1 MRGFGIGLAAV
12 FAVAAHAH
20 TASDPVIEKQRLIV
34 LSDIEAEADDSQSLI
49 RLLLYAN
56 EIDIE
61 GLIATTSIWRKTD
74 PQPETMR
81 RIVAGY
87 GKVQPNL
94 LRNAPGYPSA
104 AQLLALIQS
113 GQPGYG
119 MDSVGAGK
127 DSAGAALLLRAL
139 ERPDPRPLW
148 VAIWGGAN
156 TLAQALH
163 TLRATRSPAEAA
175 RLIAKLRVYTISDQD
190 NSGAWLRREF
200 PDLFYIVS
208 IGPYS
213 NGSWTGMSTPIEGI
227 DNGVV
232 SNDWISRNIQQ
243 GHGPLGALYPDVA
256 WTMEGDTPSFLNLI
270 PTGLSVPEHPEWG
283 GWGGRY
289 ERYVPRPFP
298 PGETVTGGIPL
309 APETRPIWTNAD
321 DSYTPMI
328 PTSHS
333 RSAASEKTFRGPLVT
348 VWRWRDAYQNDM
360 AARIAWT
367 TRPFAEANHPPVPR
381 LAHADRLTV
390 HSGDWIA
397 LDASPSSDPDGDSL
411 SFQWFAY
418 PEAGSWKQ
426 PVPINPPE
434 NMYRAGAKAPVV
446 EKPETVHFV
455 VAVTDKGAPA
465 LTRYRRIIV
474 TILPSAGGEAHG
486 T

>member
-1 MRGFGIGLAAV
+1 MRAFGIGLAAV
-12 FAVAAHAH
+12 LAVSAPAHA
-20 TASDPVIEKQRLIV
+20 ASDPAVEKQRLIV

-81 RIVAGY
+81 RIVTGY

-94 LRNAPGYPSA
+94 LRQAPGYPA
-104 AQLLALIQS
+104 ASQFLALIQS

-119 MDSVGAGK
+119 MASVGTGK
-127 DSAGAALLLRAL
+127 DSAGAGLLLRAL

-175 RLIAKLRVYTISDQD
+175 RLIGKLRVYTISDQD
-190 NSGAWLRREF
+190 DSGAWLRREF
-200 PDLFYIVS
+200 PNLFYVVS
-208 IGPYS
+208 TGPYS

-227 DNGVV
+227 DNASV
-232 SNDWISRNIQQ
+232 SNDWIARNIQQ

-270 PTGLSVPEHPEWG
+270 PTGLGDPEHPEWG

-298 PGETVTGGIPL
+298 TGETVTGGIPL

-321 DSYTPMI
+321 DAYAPML

-333 RSAASEKTFRGPLVT
+333 RPVISEKTFRGPMVT

-367 TRPFAEANHPPVPR
+367 TRPFAEANHPPLPR

-411 SFQWFAY
+411 SFAWFPY

-434 NMYRAGAKAPVV
+434 NMYRAGAKAPTVDR
-446 EKPETVHFV
+446 PETLHFIL
-455 VAVTDKGAPA
+455 AVTDKGTPA
-465 LTRYRRIIV
+465 LTRYRRVIV
-474 TILPSAGGEAHG
+474 TVLPSAGGGSHG
-486 T
+486 H

>member
-1 MRGFGIGLAAV
+1 MRGFSIGLAAV
-12 FAVAAHAH
+12 LAVAAPAQA
-20 TASDPVIEKQRLIV
+20 ASDPVIEKQRLIV
-34 LSDIEAEADDSQSLI
+34 LSDIEAEADDSESLI
-49 RLLLYAN
+49 RLLIYAN

-61 GLIATTSIWRKTD
+61 GLIATTSIWLKTD

-94 LRNAPGYPSA
+94 LRNAPGYPSPT
-104 AQLLALIQS
+104 QLLALIQS

-119 MDSVGAGK
+119 MASVGRGK
-127 DSAGAALLLRAL
+127 DSAGSALLLRAL

-148 VAIWGGAN
+148 VAVWGGAN
-156 TLAQALH
+156 TLAQALY

-175 RLIAKLRVYTISDQD
+175 RLFAKLRVYTISDQD
-190 NSGAWLRREF
+190 DSGAWLRREF

-208 IGPYS
+208 TGPYS

-232 SNDWISRNIQQ
+232 SNDWIARNIQQ

-321 DSYTPMI
+321 DFYTPMV
-328 PTSHS
+328 PTPYS
-333 RSAASEKTFRGPLVT
+333 RPIASEKTFRGPMVT
-348 VWRWRDAYQNDM
+348 VWRWREAYQNDM

-390 HSGDWIA
+390 HSGEKIL
-397 LDASPSSDPDGDSL
+397 LDASPSTDPDGDSL
-411 SFQWFAY
+411 SFAWFPY

-426 PVPINPPE
+426 PVPINRPE
-434 NMYRAGAKAPVV
+434 NVYRANATAPVV
-446 EKPETVHFV
+446 EKPETLHFV
-455 VAVTDKGAPA
+455 VAVTDKGTPA
-465 LTRYRRIIV
+465 LTRYRRVIV
-474 TILPSAGGEAHG
+474 TVLPSAGSAGPGH
-486 T
+486 